1 VDEPYVRE
9 SMMVPAAKIVKGYE
23 PIMPTFQ
30 GLLRE
35 TEIQG
40 LEAFIKSLGNDPN
53 GGPPAPTVLALPPPK
68 PKDQAQAQ

>member
-1 VDEPYVRE
+1 
-9 SMMVPAAKIVKGYE
+9 
-23 PIMPTFQ
+23 MPTFQ

-53 GGPPAPTVLALPPPK
+53 GGPPAPTILTLPPPK